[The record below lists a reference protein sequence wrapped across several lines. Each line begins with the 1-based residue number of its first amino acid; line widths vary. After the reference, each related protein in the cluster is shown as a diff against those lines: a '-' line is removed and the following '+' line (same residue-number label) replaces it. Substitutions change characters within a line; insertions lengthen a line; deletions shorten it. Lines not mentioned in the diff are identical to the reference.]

1 MNQGAPKTPDQE
13 QPYGLYLSEFKDI
26 DIKDYERIGREHFSF
41 AEPLNKAMN
50 DLFVDFNRTKRRTA
64 RRIAR
69 DDFDLAFRRLSNL
82 YWRVDAFVKAAAKA
96 TPPRYDIAAA
106 LQPLVDKM
114 KVIYETQQAVL
125 TNKMP
130 ID

>member
-1 MNQGAPKTPDQE
+1 MAVQAINGTDKIIYCKCSTRRA
-13 QPYGLYLSEFKDI
+13 EF
-26 DIKDYERIGREHFSF
+26 S
-41 AEPLNKAMN
+41 
-50 DLFVDFNRTKRRTA
+50 
-64 RRIAR
+64 
-69 DDFDLAFRRLSNL
+69 
-82 YWRVDAFVKAAAKA
+82 VDAFVKAAAKA